1 MVGCMIES
9 SIGITAAAQVTPLV
23 DICDLDGAALLA
35 RDPYVGATIDLGQ
48 LKLSEAPGLG
58 LSVR

>member
-1 MVGCMIES
+1 VISTGRRCSRAI
-9 SIGITAAAQVTPLV
+9 
-23 DICDLDGAALLA
+23 
-35 RDPYVGATIDLGQ
+35 PYVGATIDLGQ